1 MNEKAKIERVIEA
14 FSEYI
19 DTRAAVDIA
28 YTRKGR
34 YLYLLS
40 GTEPE
45 EIKSG
50 EWLCKHF
57 LKDIEYEV
65 QYELKIDGV
74 DTPRKYYPILQARMK
89 QYMDKLPEYHYLL
102 KKYEC

>member
-65 QYELKIDGV
+65 QYELKIDND
-74 DTPRKYYPILQARMK
+74 DTPKEYYPVLRERMQK
-89 QYMDKLPEYHYLL
+89 YMDKLPEYQYLL
-102 KKYEC
+102 EKYE